1 MGIDGLR
8 KFLREKNPAIFKTVH
23 LSNYRYKKIAVD
35 ANLYMYKFYTGHKDD
50 PKDTQ
55 ETGTKSKKWIQRF
68 IELVSCLREND
79 IHPLFVFDNP
89 QVGKEK
95 TKVRER
101 RQKQKEDSI
110 EKVVILQA
118 AMEKYHGTGEI
129 DKVLIDFQEKKKIVS
144 TSLLKRTTSFNEIEV
159 QSAINSLQNQIPHFD
174 PEDYDLVKSLL
185 SLLGVS
191 YVQAPE
197 EAEKLLADL
206 CLQKKVETALTDDSD
221 IVVYGTPV
229 SIYDIDVFRSTAIQV
244 EYADILEA
252 LEFTPAQFTDFCIM
266 CGCDPNDHQNI
277 PKYGPKKSYNLLKDF
292 IDIETIRDECKLDV
306 SPLEHEMCRAYFT
319 NHKKIKI
326 DIPYCSIPDFEELE
340 KFMQEYGLKHNVD
353 RLRKNTICKVETE
366 EDE

>member
-1 MGIDGLR
+1 MGIKDLR
-8 KFLREKNPAIFKTVH
+8 RFLRDKNDAIFKTVH

-35 ANLYMYKFYTGHKDD
+35 TNLYMYKFYSGHKEDS
-50 PKDTQ
+50 K
-55 ETGTKSKKWIQRF
+55 EAELGTKSKKWLQRF

-89 QVGKEK
+89 QAGKEK

-110 EKVVILQA
+110 EKIVSLQV
-118 AMEKYHGTGEI
+118 AMEKYHSTGEI
-129 DKVLIDFQEKKKIVS
+129 DTILIEFQEKRKIVS
-144 TSLLKRTTSFNEIEV
+144 TSLLKKSSTFNEIEV
-159 QSAINSLQNQIPHFD
+159 QSAINTLRNQIIHFE

-206 CLQKKVETALTDDSD
+206 CLQKKVDTVLTDDSD

-229 SIYDIDVFRSTAIQV
+229 SLSDIDVFRSTVTQV
-244 EYADILEA
+244 EYADILET
-252 LEFTPAQFTDFCIM
+252 LEFTPQQFTDFCIM
-266 CGCDPNDHQNI
+266 CGCDPNDQQRVRG
-277 PKYGPKKSYNLLKDF
+277 YGPIKSYKLLKAF
-292 IDIETIRDECKLDV
+292 TDIETIRDECKLDV

-319 NHKKIKI
+319 QHKKIKI
-326 DIPYCSIPDFEELE
+326 EIPYCSIPDFDELE
-340 KFMQEYGLKHNVD
+340 KFMEEYELKYNLE
-353 RLRKNTICKVETE
+353 RLRKNTICEVTTE
-366 EDE
+366 ED